1 MANISKP
8 QGAFARRFNN
18 FFRQFH
24 LLLFFILV
32 SGLLAAGVMLLNN
45 TLSETSD
52 GTYTSSINPGS
63 IDKATLERIQT
74 LHTSSQ
80 PSTPPALPAGR
91 SNPFAE

>member
-1 MANISKP
+1 MATISKP
-8 QGAFARRFNN
+8 QSAFARRFNA

-24 LLLFFILV
+24 LLLFFIAV
-32 SGLLAAGVMLLNN
+32 SGFLAAGVMLLNN

-52 GTYTSSINPGS
+52 STYTSSINPGT

-80 PSTPPALPAGR
+80 PGGAPTLPAGR